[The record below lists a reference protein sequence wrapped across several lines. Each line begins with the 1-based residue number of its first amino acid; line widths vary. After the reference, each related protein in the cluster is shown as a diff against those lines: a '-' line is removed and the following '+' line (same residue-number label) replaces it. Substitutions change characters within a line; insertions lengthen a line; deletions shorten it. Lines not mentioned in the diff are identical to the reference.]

1 SRRRTAGGA
10 AALSERRA
18 RTLRSGLHGRLVRAL
33 SSCATE
39 ADLVQVLY
47 AELSKAFGYDSI
59 NLQVLEREGWY
70 HSLAIDRG
78 VLQDLRRRLLVE
90 SSFAD
95 CSRAPRAR
103 VLEPPAAA
111 THLRGRGPGVS
122 KRPRML
128 IWVPVVHGGRPVGSV
143 SYQLYVRRDVPP

>member
-1 SRRRTAGGA
+1 MESRRRTAGGA
-10 AALSERRA
+10 GALSERRA

-78 VLQDLRRRLLVE
+78 VLQDVRRRQLGQ
-90 SSFAD
+90 SSFAGFYED
-95 CSRAPRAR
+95 PVTR
-103 VLEPPAAA
+103 VLPVAPAAS
-111 THLRGRGPGVS
+111 TQQGRGPGVAR
-122 KRPRML
+122 RPR
-128 IWVPVVHGGRPVGSV
+128 
-143 SYQLYVRRDVPP
+143 